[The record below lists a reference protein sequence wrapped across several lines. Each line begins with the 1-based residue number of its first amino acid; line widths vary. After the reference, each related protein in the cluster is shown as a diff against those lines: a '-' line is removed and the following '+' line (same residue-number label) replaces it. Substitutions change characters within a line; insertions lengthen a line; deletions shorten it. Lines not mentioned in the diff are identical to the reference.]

1 MSTVRVT
8 YRKSSIG
15 YAWDQKATL
24 GALGL
29 RRLQQTVEHEATPSI
44 RGMVFKV
51 RHLVSVDGVA
61 ADSPAGIEVLRRL
74 SEESAPAKKKKD
86 AEAEAEPAEATA

>member
-8 YRKSSIG
+8 YRKSAIG

-29 RRLQQTVEHEATPSI
+29 KKLNHTVEHEASPSI
-44 RGMVFKV
+44 LGMVHKV
-51 RHLVSVDGVA
+51 RHLVAVNGEPADLPAGVA
-61 ADSPAGIEVLRRL
+61 LLRGL
-74 SEESAPAKKKKD
+74 A
-86 AEAEAEPAEATA
+86 AEAESAA